1 MSGIC
6 ESLLYAEK
14 AGLDH
19 EKLIALLSKGGAR
32 SFWLENCGPKMIRRD
47 FTPGFLVE
55 HFVKDLGMVLE
66 ECRKMN
72 LSVPGIA
79 LTYQLYQTIMA
90 KNHERD
96 GIHALM
102 LSLEQMN
109 GTKVRTY
116 Q

>member
-90 KNHERD
+90 
-96 GIHALM
+96 
-102 LSLEQMN
+102 
-109 GTKVRTY
+109 
-116 Q
+116 